1 MHNKALQ
8 NKDNAEYSTPYE
20 IVVTNIQEFGAET
33 DLVRYFSINLEAN
46 SKEGIDYQRFVLK
59 GYTVYQILD
68 RIYYR
73 PSEEFDGIIEDSFGE
88 VPGYAVEMLKKE
100 ALNDNEL
107 ESYSIADNDIC
118 LFIISSIFS
127 SLVGDSFDDVN
138 EKVKI
143 RRNTTIDAAND
154 PNQSKKV
161 QDIKYGNKDDND
173 FKQEIEDKQKQDGTV
188 GALDQKPQEESS
200 KPILPNVNLLKE
212 SQEIEYEVED
222 KVIFDGDIWHV
233 FGVVDNLEMGQIL
246 RITREGQTRIIPA
259 NKVKPDPNQM
269 ELLAIEQFDL
279 DDKTRLNKKPENEKP
294 VKMEDLNEQTIPC
307 QIRFNNAILE
317 NTVEGEKFQASVK
330 DILEESDPVKVYIGN
345 DIQEVPKEDV
355 IIAPDDWVYAVVAG
369 EDDEPVRKIK
379 IDPMSYIEAN
389 EEDLVKCMI
398 GDKLTELPKHAIRTL
413 S

>member
-20 IVVTNIQEFGAET
+20 IVVTNIQEFGEET

-73 PSEEFDGIIEDSFGE
+73 PSEEFDGIMEDSFGE
-88 VPGYAVEMLKKE
+88 VPGYAVEMLKRE
-100 ALNDNEL
+100 ALNNNEL
-107 ESYSIADNDIC
+107 ESYSITDNDMC
-118 LFIISSIFS
+118 LFIVSSIFS
-127 SLVGDSFDDVN
+127 SLIGDSFDDMN
-138 EKVKI
+138 ENVKI
-143 RRNTTIDAAND
+143 RRNTSIDAEND

-173 FKQEIEDKQKQDGTV
+173 FKQEVEDKQKQDGTV
-188 GALDQKPQEESS
+188 GALDQKQEEAA

-233 FGVVDNLEMGQIL
+233 FGVIDNLEMGQIL
-246 RITREGQTRIIPA
+246 RITREGQTRTIPA
-259 NKVKPDPNQM
+259 NQVKPDPNQM

-279 DDKTRLNKKPENEKP
+279 DEKTRLNKKPENEKP

-307 QIRFNNAILE
+307 HIRFNNAILE

-330 DILEESDPVKVYIGN
+330 DILEESDPVKVYIGD

-355 IIAPDDWVYAVVAG
+355 IISPEDWVYAVVAG

-379 IDPMSYIEAN
+379 IDPMSYIDA
-389 EEDLVKCMI
+389 EEDDLVKCMI
-398 GDKLTELPKHAIRTL
+398 GDKLTELPKHVIRTL

>member
-33 DLVRYFSINLEAN
+33 DLVRYFSINLEAT
-46 SKEGIDYQRFVLK
+46 SKEGIDYQRFILK

-73 PSEEFDGIIEDSFGE
+73 PSEEFDGIMEDSFGE
-88 VPGYAVEMLKKE
+88 VPGYAVEMLKRE
-100 ALNDNEL
+100 ALNNNEL
-107 ESYSIADNDIC
+107 ESYSITDNDMC
-118 LFIISSIFS
+118 LFIVSSIFS
-127 SLVGDSFDDVN
+127 SLIGDSFDDMN
-138 EKVKI
+138 ENVKI
-143 RRNTTIDAAND
+143 RRNTSIDAEND

-173 FKQEIEDKQKQDGTV
+173 FKQEVEDKQKQDGTV
-188 GALDQKPQEESS
+188 GALDQKQEEAA

-222 KVIFDGDIWHV
+222 KVIFDGNIWHV
-233 FGVVDNLEMGQIL
+233 FGVIDNLEMGQIL
-246 RITREGQTRIIPA
+246 RITREGQTRTIPA
-259 NKVKPDPNQM
+259 NQVKPDPNQM

-279 DDKTRLNKKPENEKP
+279 DEKTRLNKKPENEKP

-307 QIRFNNAILE
+307 HIRFNNAILE

-330 DILEESDPVKVYIGN
+330 DILEESDPVKVYIGD

-355 IIAPDDWVYAVVAG
+355 IISPEDWVYAVVAG

-379 IDPMSYIEAN
+379 IDPMSYIDA
-389 EEDLVKCMI
+389 EEDDLVKCMI
-398 GDKLTELPKHAIRTL
+398 GDKLTELPKHVIRTL

>member
-20 IVVTNIQEFGAET
+20 IVVTNIQEFGEET
-33 DLVRYFSINLEAN
+33 DLVRYFSINLEAT
-46 SKEGIDYQRFVLK
+46 SKEGIDYQRFILK

-73 PSEEFDGIIEDSFGE
+73 PSEEFDGIMEDSFGE
-88 VPGYAVEMLKKE
+88 VPGYAVEMLKRE
-100 ALNDNEL
+100 ALNNNEL
-107 ESYSIADNDIC
+107 ESYSITDNDMC
-118 LFIISSIFS
+118 LFIVSSIFS
-127 SLVGDSFDDVN
+127 SLIGDSFDDMN
-138 EKVKI
+138 ENVKI
-143 RRNTTIDAAND
+143 RRNTSIDAEND

-161 QDIKYGNKDDND
+161 QDIKYGTKDDND
-173 FKQEIEDKQKQDGTV
+173 FKQDVEDKQKLDGTV
-188 GALDQKPQEESS
+188 GALDQKQEEAA

-246 RITREGQTRIIPA
+246 RITREGQTRTIPA
-259 NKVKPDPNQM
+259 NQVKPDPNQM
-269 ELLAIEQFDL
+269 ELLDIEQFDL

-330 DILEESDPVKVYIGN
+330 DILEESDPVKVYIGD

-355 IIAPDDWVYAVVAG
+355 IISPEDWVYAVVAG

-389 EEDLVKCMI
+389 DEDLVKCMI
-398 GDKLTELPKHAIRTL
+398 GDKLTELPKHTIRTL

>member
-33 DLVRYFSINLEAN
+33 DLVRYFSINLEAT
-46 SKEGIDYQRFVLK
+46 SKEGIDYQRFILK

-73 PSEEFDGIIEDSFGE
+73 PSEEFDGIMEDSFGE
-88 VPGYAVEMLKKE
+88 VPGYAVEMLKRE
-100 ALNDNEL
+100 ALNNNEL
-107 ESYSIADNDIC
+107 ESYSITDNDMC
-118 LFIISSIFS
+118 LFIVSSIFS
-127 SLVGDSFDDVN
+127 SLIGDSFDDMN
-138 EKVKI
+138 ENVKI
-143 RRNTTIDAAND
+143 RRNTSIDAEND

-173 FKQEIEDKQKQDGTV
+173 FKQEVEDKQKQDGTV
-188 GALDQKPQEESS
+188 GALDQKQEEAA
-200 KPILPNVNLLKE
+200 KPMLPNVNLLKE

-233 FGVVDNLEMGQIL
+233 LGVVDNLEMGQIL
-246 RITREGQTRIIPA
+246 RITREGQTRTIPA
-259 NKVKPDPNQM
+259 NQVKPDPNQM

-279 DDKTRLNKKPENEKP
+279 DEKTRLNKKPENETP

-307 QIRFNNAILE
+307 HIRFNNAILE

-330 DILEESDPVKVYIGN
+330 DILEESDPVKVYIGD

-355 IIAPDDWVYAVVAG
+355 IISPEDWVYAVVAG

-379 IDPMSYIEAN
+379 IDPMSYIDAKDD
-389 EEDLVKCMI
+389 DLVKCMI
-398 GDKLTELPKHAIRTL
+398 GDKLTELPKHVIRTL
-413 S
+413 A

>member
-33 DLVRYFSINLEAN
+33 DLVRYFSINLEAT
-46 SKEGIDYQRFVLK
+46 SKEGIDYQRFILK

-73 PSEEFDGIIEDSFGE
+73 PSEEFDGIMEDSFGE
-88 VPGYAVEMLKKE
+88 VPGYAVEMLKRE
-100 ALNDNEL
+100 ALNNNEL
-107 ESYSIADNDIC
+107 ESYSITDNDMC
-118 LFIISSIFS
+118 LFIVSSIFS
-127 SLVGDSFDDVN
+127 SLIGDSFDDMN
-138 EKVKI
+138 ENVKI
-143 RRNTTIDAAND
+143 RRNTSIDAEND

-173 FKQEIEDKQKQDGTV
+173 FKQEVEDKQKQDGTV
-188 GALDQKPQEESS
+188 GALDQKQEEAA

-222 KVIFDGDIWHV
+222 KVIFDGNIWHV
-233 FGVVDNLEMGQIL
+233 FGVIDNLEMGQIL
-246 RITREGQTRIIPA
+246 RITREGQTRTIPA
-259 NKVKPDPNQM
+259 NQVKPDPNQM

-279 DDKTRLNKKPENEKP
+279 DEKTRLNKKPENEKP

-307 QIRFNNAILE
+307 HIRFNNAILE

-330 DILEESDPVKVYIGN
+330 DILEESDPVKVYIGD

-355 IIAPDDWVYAVVAG
+355 IISPDDWVYAVVAG

-379 IDPMSYIEAN
+379 IDPMSYIDA
-389 EEDLVKCMI
+389 EEDDLVKCMI
-398 GDKLTELPKHAIRTL
+398 GDKLTELPKHVIRTL

>member
-20 IVVTNIQEFGAET
+20 IVVTNIQEFGEET
-33 DLVRYFSINLEAN
+33 DLVRYFSINLEAT
-46 SKEGIDYQRFVLK
+46 SKEGIDYQRFILK

-73 PSEEFDGIIEDSFGE
+73 PSEEFDGIMEDSFGE
-88 VPGYAVEMLKKE
+88 VPGYAVEMLKRE
-100 ALNDNEL
+100 ALNNNEL
-107 ESYSIADNDIC
+107 ESYSITDNDMC
-118 LFIISSIFS
+118 LFIVSSIFS
-127 SLVGDSFDDVN
+127 SLIGDSFDDMN
-138 EKVKI
+138 ENVKI
-143 RRNTTIDAAND
+143 RRNTSIDAEND

-173 FKQEIEDKQKQDGTV
+173 FKQEVEDKQKQDGTV
-188 GALDQKPQEESS
+188 GALDQKQEEAA

-233 FGVVDNLEMGQIL
+233 LGVVDNLEMGQIL
-246 RITREGQTRIIPA
+246 RITREGQTRTISA
-259 NKVKPDPNQM
+259 NQVKPDPNQM

-279 DDKTRLNKKPENEKP
+279 DEKTRLNKKPENEEP

-307 QIRFNNAILE
+307 HIRFNNAILE

-330 DILEESDPVKVYIGN
+330 DILEQSDPVKVYIGD

-355 IIAPDDWVYAVVAG
+355 IINPEDWVYAVVAG
-369 EDDEPVRKIK
+369 SDDEPVRKIK
-379 IDPMSYIEAN
+379 IDPMSYIDA
-389 EEDLVKCMI
+389 EEDDLVKCMI
-398 GDKLTELPKHAIRTL
+398 GDKLTELPKHVIRTL

>member
-33 DLVRYFSINLEAN
+33 DLVRYFSINLEAT
-46 SKEGIDYQRFVLK
+46 SKEGIDYQRFILK

-73 PSEEFDGIIEDSFGE
+73 PSEEFDGIMEDSFGE
-88 VPGYAVEMLKKE
+88 VPGYAVEMLKRE
-100 ALNDNEL
+100 ALNNNEL
-107 ESYSIADNDIC
+107 ESYSITDNDMC
-118 LFIISSIFS
+118 LFIVSSIFS
-127 SLVGDSFDDVN
+127 SLIGDSFDDMN
-138 EKVKI
+138 ENVKI
-143 RRNTTIDAAND
+143 RRNTSIDAEND

-173 FKQEIEDKQKQDGTV
+173 FKQEVEDKQKQDGTV
-188 GALDQKPQEESS
+188 GALDQKQEEAA

-259 NKVKPDPNQM
+259 NQVKPDPNQM

-279 DDKTRLNKKPENEKP
+279 DEKTRLNKKPENETP

-307 QIRFNNAILE
+307 HIRFNNAILE

-330 DILEESDPVKVYIGN
+330 DILEESDPVKVYIGD

-355 IIAPDDWVYAVVAG
+355 IISPEDWVYAVVAG

-379 IDPMSYIEAN
+379 IDPMSYIDAKDD
-389 EEDLVKCMI
+389 DLVKCMI
-398 GDKLTELPKHAIRTL
+398 GDKLTELPKHVIRTL
-413 S
+413 A

>member
-33 DLVRYFSINLEAN
+33 DLVRYFSINLEAT
-46 SKEGIDYQRFVLK
+46 SKEGIDYQRFILK

-73 PSEEFDGIIEDSFGE
+73 PSEEFDGIMEDSFGE
-88 VPGYAVEMLKKE
+88 VPGYAVEMLKRE
-100 ALNDNEL
+100 ALNNNEL
-107 ESYSIADNDIC
+107 ESYSITDNDMC
-118 LFIISSIFS
+118 LFIVSSIFS
-127 SLVGDSFDDVN
+127 SLIGDSFDDMN
-138 EKVKI
+138 ENVKI
-143 RRNTTIDAAND
+143 RRNTSIDAEND

-173 FKQEIEDKQKQDGTV
+173 FKQEVEDKQKQDGTV
-188 GALDQKPQEESS
+188 GALDQKQEEAA

-233 FGVVDNLEMGQIL
+233 LGVVDNLEMGQIL
-246 RITREGQTRIIPA
+246 RITREGQTRTISA
-259 NKVKPDPNQM
+259 NQVKPDPNQM

-279 DDKTRLNKKPENEKP
+279 DEKTRLNKKPENEEP

-307 QIRFNNAILE
+307 HIRFNNAILE

-330 DILEESDPVKVYIGN
+330 DILEQSDPVKVYIGD

-355 IIAPDDWVYAVVAG
+355 IINPEDWVYAVVAG
-369 EDDEPVRKIK
+369 SDDEPVRKIK
-379 IDPMSYIEAN
+379 IDPMSYIDA
-389 EEDLVKCMI
+389 EEDDLVKCMI
-398 GDKLTELPKHAIRTL
+398 GDKLTELPKHVIRTL

>member
-33 DLVRYFSINLEAN
+33 DLVRYFSINLEAT

-73 PSEEFDGIIEDSFGE
+73 PSEEFDGIMEDSFGE
-88 VPGYAVEMLKKE
+88 VPGYAVEMLKRE
-100 ALNDNEL
+100 ALNNNEL
-107 ESYSIADNDIC
+107 ESYSITDNDMC
-118 LFIISSIFS
+118 LFIVSSIFS
-127 SLVGDSFDDVN
+127 SLIGDSFDDMN
-138 EKVKI
+138 ENVKI
-143 RRNTTIDAAND
+143 RRNTSIDAEND

-173 FKQEIEDKQKQDGTV
+173 FKQEVEDKQKQDGTV
-188 GALDQKPQEESS
+188 GALDQKQEEAA
-200 KPILPNVNLLKE
+200 KPILTNVNLLKE

-233 FGVVDNLEMGQIL
+233 FGVIDNLEMGQIL
-246 RITREGQTRIIPA
+246 RITREGQTRTIPA
-259 NKVKPDPNQM
+259 NQVKPDPNQM

-279 DDKTRLNKKPENEKP
+279 DEKTRLNKKPENEKP

-307 QIRFNNAILE
+307 HIRFNNAILE

-330 DILEESDPVKVYIGN
+330 DILEESDPVKVYIGD

-355 IIAPDDWVYAVVAG
+355 IISPEDWVYAVVAG

-379 IDPMSYIEAN
+379 IDPMSYIDA
-389 EEDLVKCMI
+389 EEDDLVKCMI
-398 GDKLTELPKHAIRTL
+398 GDKLTELPKHVIRTL

>member
-33 DLVRYFSINLEAN
+33 DLVRYFSINLEAT
-46 SKEGIDYQRFVLK
+46 SKEGIDYQRFILK

-73 PSEEFDGIIEDSFGE
+73 PSEEFDGIMEDSFGE
-88 VPGYAVEMLKKE
+88 VPGYAVEMLKRE
-100 ALNDNEL
+100 ALNNNEL
-107 ESYSIADNDIC
+107 ESYSITDNDMC
-118 LFIISSIFS
+118 LFIVSSIFS
-127 SLVGDSFDDVN
+127 SLIGDSFDDMN
-138 EKVKI
+138 ENVKI
-143 RRNTTIDAAND
+143 RRNTSIDAEND

-173 FKQEIEDKQKQDGTV
+173 FKQEVEDKQKQDGTV
-188 GALDQKPQEESS
+188 GALDQKQEEAA
-200 KPILPNVNLLKE
+200 KPMLPNVNLLKE

-233 FGVVDNLEMGQIL
+233 LGVVDNLEMGQIL

-259 NKVKPDPNQM
+259 NQVKPDPNQM

-279 DDKTRLNKKPENEKP
+279 DEKTRLNKKPENETP

-307 QIRFNNAILE
+307 HIRFNNAILE

-330 DILEESDPVKVYIGN
+330 DILEESDPVKVYIGD

-355 IIAPDDWVYAVVAG
+355 IISPEDWVYAVVAG

-379 IDPMSYIEAN
+379 IDPMSYIDAKDD
-389 EEDLVKCMI
+389 DLVKCMI
-398 GDKLTELPKHAIRTL
+398 GDKLTELPKHVIRTL
-413 S
+413 A

>member
-20 IVVTNIQEFGAET
+20 IVVTNIQEFGEET
-33 DLVRYFSINLEAN
+33 DLVRYFSINLEAT
-46 SKEGIDYQRFVLK
+46 SKEGIDYQRFILK

-73 PSEEFDGIIEDSFGE
+73 PSEEFDGIMEDSFGE
-88 VPGYAVEMLKKE
+88 VPGYAVEMLKRE
-100 ALNDNEL
+100 ALNNNEL
-107 ESYSIADNDIC
+107 ESYSITDNDMC
-118 LFIISSIFS
+118 LFIVSSIFS
-127 SLVGDSFDDVN
+127 SLIGDSFDDMN
-138 EKVKI
+138 ENVKI
-143 RRNTTIDAAND
+143 RRNTSIDAEND

-173 FKQEIEDKQKQDGTV
+173 FKQEVEDKQKQDGTV
-188 GALDQKPQEESS
+188 GALDQKQEEAA

-246 RITREGQTRIIPA
+246 RITREGQTRTIPA
-259 NKVKPDPNQM
+259 NQVKPDPNQM

-279 DDKTRLNKKPENEKP
+279 DEKTRLNKKPENENP

-307 QIRFNNAILE
+307 HIRFNNAILE

-330 DILEESDPVKVYIGN
+330 DILEESDPVKVYIGD

-355 IIAPDDWVYAVVAG
+355 IISPEDWVYAVVAG

-379 IDPMSYIEAN
+379 IDPMSYIDA
-389 EEDLVKCMI
+389 EEDDLVKCMI
-398 GDKLTELPKHAIRTL
+398 GDKLTELPKHVIRTL

>member
-33 DLVRYFSINLEAN
+33 DLVRYFSINLEAT
-46 SKEGIDYQRFVLK
+46 SKEGIDYQRFILK

-73 PSEEFDGIIEDSFGE
+73 PSEEFDGIMEDSFGE
-88 VPGYAVEMLKKE
+88 VPGYAVEMLKRE
-100 ALNDNEL
+100 ALNNNEL
-107 ESYSIADNDIC
+107 ESYSITDNDMC
-118 LFIISSIFS
+118 LFIVSSIFS
-127 SLVGDSFDDVN
+127 SLIGDSFDDMN
-138 EKVKI
+138 ENVKI
-143 RRNTTIDAAND
+143 RRNTSIDAEND

-173 FKQEIEDKQKQDGTV
+173 FKQEVEDKQKQDGTV
-188 GALDQKPQEESS
+188 GALDQKQEEAA
-200 KPILPNVNLLKE
+200 KPMLPNVNLLKE

-259 NKVKPDPNQM
+259 NQVKPDPNQM

-279 DDKTRLNKKPENEKP
+279 DEKTRLNKKPENETP

-307 QIRFNNAILE
+307 HIRFNNAILE

-330 DILEESDPVKVYIGN
+330 DILEESDPVKVYIGD

-355 IIAPDDWVYAVVAG
+355 IISPEDWVYAVVAG

-379 IDPMSYIEAN
+379 IDPMSYIDAKDD
-389 EEDLVKCMI
+389 DLVKCMI
-398 GDKLTELPKHAIRTL
+398 GDKLTELPKHVIRTL
-413 S
+413 A